1 MLTPYHQS
9 LSDIP
14 QLTSAGLLYIPPG
27 NQICHFPRMKAL
39 HQRQE
44 QLGSRRAQA
53 PRPWCSRFYLWY
65 VCCCPSF
72 IARVLTVRLRT
83 VATGLLMVLYRQK
96 RLRSPVQA
104 HRLTR
109 EHLASS
115 RTVRRKRV
123 SSRIIASFRPV
134 VRRPSP
140 HTLTS
145 SPSGP
150 LQPRSDSVMVTD
162 RPCVSQAHLRHCR
175 ADSYRDRF
183 PQGQKSQA
191 RSGQM
196 KRGPC
201 RIRTGP
207 AVAGR
212 KRRCDESLPAALLPP
227 PGKRSQTGTGPCR
240 RSEPRRARR

>member
-1 MLTPYHQS
+1 M
-9 LSDIP
+9 
-14 QLTSAGLLYIPPG
+14 
-27 NQICHFPRMKAL
+27 
-39 HQRQE
+39 
-44 QLGSRRAQA
+44 QA

-104 HRLTR
+104 HRLTQQY
-109 EHLASS
+109 LTDL
-115 RTVRRKRV
+115 RTIRRKRV

-191 RSGQM
+191 RRGRM

-212 KRRCDESLPAALLPP
+212 KRRCDESLPVALLPP